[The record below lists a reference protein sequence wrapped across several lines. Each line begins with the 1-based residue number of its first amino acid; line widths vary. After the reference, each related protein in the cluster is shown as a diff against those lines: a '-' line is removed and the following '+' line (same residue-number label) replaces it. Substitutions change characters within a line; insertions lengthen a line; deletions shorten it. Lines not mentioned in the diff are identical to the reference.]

1 LDCCSIPVCRTEEW
15 KLDPVKNDNNALNS
29 GAKLLWLT
37 LKTALHL
44 HGKNTVEGQK
54 I

>member
-1 LDCCSIPVCRTEEW
+1 MII
-15 KLDPVKNDNNALNS
+15 NALNS

-44 HGKNTVEGQK
+44 HGKNTIEGQK